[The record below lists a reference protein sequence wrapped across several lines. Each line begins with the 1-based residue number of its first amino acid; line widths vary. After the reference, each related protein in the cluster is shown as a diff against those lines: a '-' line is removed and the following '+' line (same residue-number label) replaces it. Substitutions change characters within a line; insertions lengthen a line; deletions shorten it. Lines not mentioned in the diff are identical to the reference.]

1 MREKLHGYMVA
12 VARYGLRR
20 AEKFCKPAPIT
31 AATARAYRAILEA
44 NGICPVTIPK
54 NSGEHEP
61 GKTYQPLS
69 CPDILKVK
77 DCADIFQIC
86 TKQAWNLVKRGEI
99 ECFRIGTSIRIPRE
113 CLEAYITRQRRE
125 SRLRN
130 NKNRCA
136 PNTAH
141 SPT

>member
-1 MREKLHGYMVA
+1 MNQE
-12 VARYGLRR
+12 
-20 AEKFCKPAPIT
+20 
-31 AATARAYRAILEA
+31 
-44 NGICPVTIPK
+44 
-54 NSGEHEP
+54 
-61 GKTYQPLS
+61 KTYQPLS

-77 DCADIFQIC
+77 DCAAVLQIC
-86 TKQAWNLVKRGEI
+86 TKQVWDLVKQGEI